1 MVCLLSSSSFST
13 SSPRSVL
20 PSSPPSPSDPEY
32 LVVLEKAVETYLP
45 SNYDFEILKSIQ
57 RLDRE
62 QCRHVALQLPEGLLA
77 WSLQLASILKF
88 FSQTV
93 QDVTILSDVTYGACC
108 IDDLTAVVLGCDF
121 LIHYGHSCL
130 VPTSHTRVFRN
141 ASSSYYYQRSS
152 AHNPPAE
159 GRRGGSDQ
167 EGGRRTADRKGE
179 EERRT
184 KGLGCLYVFVDILL
198 DPLPLCEILKYNF
211 SQDARL
217 ALLGTIQYAK
227 VVLVRRRGGAGG
239 RRELR
244 TKGFRQ
250 SRRSGITPLCM

>member
-1 MVCLLSSSSFST
+1 MVSLFSSSSASSSSSST
-13 SSPRSVL
+13 VFL

-32 LVVLEKAVETYLP
+32 LVLLEKAVETYLP
-45 SNYDFEILKSIQ
+45 SNYDFEVLKSLQ

-62 QCRHVALQLPEGLLA
+62 CCRHVALQLPEGLLA

-93 QDVTILSDVTYGACC
+93 EDITILSDVTYGACC
-108 IDDLTAVVLGCDF
+108 IDDLTASILGCDF

-141 ASSSYYYQRSS
+141 ASSYYSSSYQRSQ
-152 AHNPPAE
+152 PPRQ
-159 GRRGGSDQ
+159 GQRSGGERD
-167 EGGRRTADRKGE
+167 E
-179 EERRT
+179 EEEARKK

-211 SQDARL
+211 SRDTRL

-227 VVLVRRRGGAGG
+227 VVLVRRSVKAENQRV
-239 RRELR
+239 RKERKRDER
-244 TKGFRQ
+244 
-250 SRRSGITPLCM
+250 I